1 MAYSVLSDIQDRI
14 SPEELVRL
22 TDDADSGAVDEDRVS
37 AAIADADAEIDA
49 YCGTRYAVPLSPVP
63 PMIARISGD
72 LSAYNLFSRRPPLDE
87 IQKERRKAAIDFLE
101 KVAAGKVSLGV
112 EDPDKTPAPFH
123 APDIASSDR
132 QFSREGLEGF

>member
-1 MAYSVLSDIQDRI
+1 MAYSALADIQDRI

-22 TDDADSGAVDEDRVS
+22 TDDADAGAVDEARVT

-72 LSAYNLFSRRPPLDE
+72 LAAYALFSRRPPLDD
-87 IQKERRKAAIDFLE
+87 IQVARRKAAIDFLE
-101 KVAAGKVSLGV
+101 KVAAGRVSLGV
-112 EDPDKTPAPFH
+112 DDPDTTPAPFH
-123 APDIASSDR
+123 SPDITSSDR
-132 QFSREGLEGF
+132 QFSREGLKGF